1 MTMRLP
7 ELLAP
12 AGSLEALAAALAAGA
27 DAVYTGAGAFNARA
41 AATDLTLDE
50 LRRAAALCR
59 AYGARLYVTLNI
71 FVHDGELGP
80 AAALARGV
88 LGAGAD
94 ALIVADPGLIAA
106 IRREVGD
113 VEIHLST
120 QAGVHAPA
128 GAVLAARELGVTR
141 VTCGRELSV
150 SEIAAMAAT
159 GVEIEAFCHGAIC
172 ICYAG
177 ACSFSSLR
185 RGRSANRGDCTQ
197 PCRLHYGLVDEAG
210 VRLDAREGDL
220 LLCPRDYLSIRHI
233 PELVRSGVGALKI
246 EGRMKNPDYVYNV
259 VRCYRRA
266 LDGAAAG
273 LAVDIDGL
281 EAQLARS
288 FNRGFSTE
296 YLQGASG
303 SELMSWERSCNQGL
317 RAGVV
322 VERRHEEV
330 VVELERAV
338 DEGDT
343 LEIRYIPGEEAA
355 SDVPKRWPMV
365 PCPVSASAGERIAV
379 HCKRKVSCGSVVH
392 VVRSAGVLAQAAAA
406 VDRVLSQPVA
416 VEAVDARTE
425 AGSVGSEAVGVGT
438 EAVDA
443 RSEAGAAGAVP
454 DAAPAPAARASAAAR
469 AVSSRRLPTDCV
481 LTGTVDA
488 ARAAIDGGAEAY
500 VHAFR
505 ILEDGIEAWGE
516 LLPSVTAVLDEVSR
530 ADDEA
535 FQRELCRRARSVAC
549 RNLTQLAFAREAG
562 ARFEVAPPV
571 IVSNAST
578 LSVFAGLGASRVWLP
593 CDLALERVEELAA
606 SAGGA
611 CAPGVVIQG
620 RPELM
625 VTEHCLL
632 TAEGSCSGRCAECRR
647 RASRRFL
654 VERDGTRLPVFVDA
668 RGRTRIFD
676 ADPIGLTDAR
686 DALEHAGVAAF
697 LRAPRGAPAW

>member
-1 MTMRLP
+1 
-7 ELLAP
+7 
-12 AGSLEALAAALAAGA
+12 
-27 DAVYTGAGAFNARA
+27 
-41 AATDLTLDE
+41 
-50 LRRAAALCR
+50 
-59 AYGARLYVTLNI
+59 
-71 FVHDGELGP
+71 
-80 AAALARGV
+80 
-88 LGAGAD
+88 
-94 ALIVADPGLIAA
+94 
-106 IRREVGD
+106 
-113 VEIHLST
+113 
-120 QAGVHAPA
+120 
-128 GAVLAARELGVTR
+128 
-141 VTCGRELSV
+141 
-150 SEIAAMAAT
+150 MAAT

-425 AGSVGSEAVGVGT
+425 AG
-438 EAVDA
+438 
-443 RSEAGAAGAVP
+443 AAGAVP
-454 DAAPAPAARASAAAR
+454 DAAPAPAACASAAAR

-488 ARAAIDGGAEAY
+488 ARAAIDGGAGAY

-535 FQRELCRRARSVAC
+535 FQRELCRRARSVVC

-571 IVSNAST
+571 TVSNAST

-593 CDLALERVEELAA
+593 CDLSLERVEELAA

-611 CAPGVVIQG
+611 VEAGVVIQG

-676 ADPIGLTDAR
+676 ADPIDLTDAR

-697 LRAPRGAPAW
+697 LRAPQGAPTW

>member
-50 LRRAAALCR
+50 LGRAAALCR
-59 AYGARLYVTLNI
+59 AHGARLYVTLNI

-150 SEIAAMAAT
+150 AEIAAMAAT

-303 SELMSWERSCNQGL
+303 PELMSWERSCNQGL

-322 VERRHEEV
+322 VERRYEEV

-338 DEGDT
+338 DQGDT

-355 SDVPKRWPMV
+355 PDVPKRWPMV

-392 VVRSAGVLAQAAAA
+392 VVRSAGVLAQAAVA

-416 VEAVDARTE
+416 VEAVDARY
-425 AGSVGSEAVGVGT
+425 
-438 EAVDA
+438 
-443 RSEAGAAGAVP
+443 EAGAAGAVP
-454 DAAPAPAARASAAAR
+454 DAAPAPAACASAAAR
-469 AVSSRRLPTDCV
+469 AVSSRCLPADCV

-535 FQRELCRRARSVAC
+535 FQRELCRRARSVVC

-571 IVSNAST
+571 TVSNAST

-593 CDLALERVEELAA
+593 CDLSLERVEELAA

-611 CAPGVVIQG
+611 VEAGVVIQG

-632 TAEGSCSGRCAECRR
+632 TAEGSCSGRCAECGR

-654 VERDGTRLPVFVDA
+654 VERDGTRLSVFVDA

-676 ADPIGLTDAR
+676 ADPIDLTDAR

-697 LRAPRGAPAW
+697 LRAPQGAPAW

>member
-1 MTMRLP
+1 
-7 ELLAP
+7 
-12 AGSLEALAAALAAGA
+12 
-27 DAVYTGAGAFNARA
+27 
-41 AATDLTLDE
+41 
-50 LRRAAALCR
+50 
-59 AYGARLYVTLNI
+59 
-71 FVHDGELGP
+71 
-80 AAALARGV
+80 
-88 LGAGAD
+88 
-94 ALIVADPGLIAA
+94 
-106 IRREVGD
+106 
-113 VEIHLST
+113 
-120 QAGVHAPA
+120 
-128 GAVLAARELGVTR
+128 
-141 VTCGRELSV
+141 
-150 SEIAAMAAT
+150 
-159 GVEIEAFCHGAIC
+159 
-172 ICYAG
+172 
-177 ACSFSSLR
+177 
-185 RGRSANRGDCTQ
+185 
-197 PCRLHYGLVDEAG
+197 
-210 VRLDAREGDL
+210 
-220 LLCPRDYLSIRHI
+220 
-233 PELVRSGVGALKI
+233 
-246 EGRMKNPDYVYNV
+246 MKNPDYVYNV

-425 AGSVGSEAVGVGT
+425 AG
-438 EAVDA
+438 
-443 RSEAGAAGAVP
+443 AAGAVP
-454 DAAPAPAARASAAAR
+454 DAAPAPAACASAAAR

-488 ARAAIDGGAEAY
+488 ARAAIDGGAGAY

-535 FQRELCRRARSVAC
+535 FQRELCRRARSVVC

-571 IVSNAST
+571 TVSNAST

-593 CDLALERVEELAA
+593 CDLSLERVEELAA

-611 CAPGVVIQG
+611 VEAGVVIQG

-676 ADPIGLTDAR
+676 ADPIDLTDAR

-697 LRAPRGAPAW
+697 LRAPQGAPTW

>member
-1 MTMRLP
+1 MTTRLP

-50 LRRAAALCR
+50 LGRAAALCR
-59 AYGARLYVTLNI
+59 AHGARLYVTLNI

-80 AAALARGV
+80 AAALARDV
-88 LGAGAD
+88 LEAGAD

-106 IRREVGD
+106 IRRELGD
-113 VEIHLST
+113 VEIHFST

-150 SEIAAMAAT
+150 AEIAAMAAT

-259 VRCYRRA
+259 VRCYRHA
-266 LDGAAAG
+266 LDDAAAG

-322 VERRHEEV
+322 VERRYEEV

-355 SDVPKRWPMV
+355 PDVPKRWPMV

-406 VDRVLSQPVA
+406 VDRVLSRPVA
-416 VEAVDARTE
+416 VEAVDARIE
-425 AGSVGSEAVGVGT
+425 AGGVGT
-438 EAVDA
+438 ET
-443 RSEAGAAGAVP
+443 GAAGAAP
-454 DAAPAPAARASAAAR
+454 DAAPAPVACAPAVVRT
-469 AVSSRRLPTDCV
+469 VSSRRLPADCV
-481 LTGTVDA
+481 LAGTVDA
-488 ARAAIDGGAEAY
+488 ARAAVDGGAEAY

-530 ADDEA
+530 TDDEA
-535 FQRELCRRARSVAC
+535 FQRELCRRARSVVC

-571 IVSNAST
+571 TVTNAST

-611 CAPGVVIQG
+611 VEAGVVIQG
-620 RPELM
+620 CPELM

-632 TAEGSCSGRCAECRR
+632 TAEGPCSGRCVECGR

-676 ADPIGLTDAR
+676 AGPIDLTDAR
-686 DALEHAGVAAF
+686 DALERAGVAAF
-697 LRAPRGAPAW
+697 LRALQGAPAW

>member
-1 MTMRLP
+1 MTTRLP

-27 DAVYTGAGAFNARA
+27 DAVYTGVGAFNARA

-50 LRRAAALCR
+50 LGRAAALCR
-59 AYGARLYVTLNI
+59 VHGARLYVTLNI

-80 AAALARGV
+80 AAALARDV
-88 LGAGAD
+88 LEAGAD

-106 IRREVGD
+106 IRRELGD

-150 SEIAAMAAT
+150 AEIAAMAAT

-266 LDGAAAG
+266 LDDAAAG

-322 VERRHEEV
+322 VERRYEEV

-355 SDVPKRWPMV
+355 PDVPKRWPMV

-425 AGSVGSEAVGVGT
+425 AGGVGT
-438 EAVDA
+438 EAGGVGTETAAA
-443 RSEAGAAGAVP
+443 RIEAGAAGAAPV
-454 DAAPAPAARASAAAR
+454 AAPAPVACAPAVVRT
-469 AVSSRRLPTDCV
+469 VSSRRLPADCV
-481 LTGTVDA
+481 LAGTVDA
-488 ARAAIDGGAEAY
+488 ARAAVDGGAEAY

-505 ILEDGIEAWGE
+505 ILKDGIEAWGE

-535 FQRELCRRARSVAC
+535 FQRELCRRARSVVC

-571 IVSNAST
+571 TVTNAST

-593 CDLALERVEELAA
+593 CDLVLERVEELAA

-611 CAPGVVIQG
+611 VEAGVVIQG

-632 TAEGSCSGRCAECRR
+632 TAEGPCSGRCAECGR

-676 ADPIGLTDAR
+676 ADPIDLTDAR
-686 DALEHAGVAAF
+686 DALERAGVAAF
-697 LRAPRGAPAW
+697 LRAPQGAPAW

>member
-59 AYGARLYVTLNI
+59 AHGARLYVTLNI

-128 GAVLAARELGVTR
+128 GAVLAARELDVTR

-392 VVRSAGVLAQAAAA
+392 VVKSAGVLAQAAAA

-416 VEAVDARTE
+416 VEAVGARTE
-425 AGSVGSEAVGVGT
+425 AG
-438 EAVDA
+438 
-443 RSEAGAAGAVP
+443 AAGTVP

-505 ILEDGIEAWGE
+505 ILEDGIEAWDE

-535 FQRELCRRARSVAC
+535 FQRELCRRARSVVC

-571 IVSNAST
+571 TVSNAST

-611 CAPGVVIQG
+611 VEAGVVIQG

-676 ADPIGLTDAR
+676 ADPIDLTDAR
-686 DALEHAGVAAF
+686 DALEHVGVAAF